1 MLYLISLGLSKED
14 ISIKAIEAAKQCEI
28 LYFENYT
35 SVYPN
40 SMDDLKNIFKK
51 EIVKA
56 RREDMENNSLK
67 IIEESK
73 KNNIG
78 ILIIGDCLSATTHIS
93 LIIEARKNNVEVKL
107 IHSSSILNVVAET
120 GLSLYNFGKVSSLPF
135 NHDNVTSVIENIKL
149 NRKSNLHSLILLD
162 LDPVNEI
169 FVSINDALFYLEK
182 NGFKEKEKVIACS
195 QLGFNSTI
203 KYGSINVLKK
213 IRFEKFPQCLIIP
226 AKKLHFVEEEY
237 INFFEV

>member
-1 MLYLISLGLSKED
+1 MLFLISIGLSKED
-14 ISIKAIEAAKQCEI
+14 ISLKALEAAKNCNK

-51 EIVKA
+51 EIVKS

-93 LIIEARKNNVEVKL
+93 LIIEARKNNAEVKL

-182 NGFKEKEKVIACS
+182 NGFKEKEKIIVCC
-195 QLGFNSTI
+195 QLGFNSDIQYGDI
-203 KYGSINVLKK
+203 KKLKK
-213 IRFEKFPQCLIIP
+213 IKFDKFPQCIIIP

-237 INFFEV
+237 LYNLKV